1 MINKGDRDY
10 ATAVDVEIERAIRKV
25 LAEADPGIAFLGE
38 EEGLTPAQAEALW
51 VLDPIDGT
59 INFSKSSPLCG
70 ISLALVEAGRPTL
83 GIVDLPLLG
92 ERYVAREGGGAF
104 VNGRRIS
111 VSEVAGLSE
120 AVIGFAD
127 FAVGAGSASENA
139 LHLEI
144 MRLLALECLRIR
156 VHGSASLDLA
166 WLCAGHL
173 NASLMLSNLPWDVG
187 AGVLLVREAG
197 GEVYDL
203 DGSPYSFGSTFTIAS
218 TPRLKE
224 PLLTHRSGGLGRT
237 RRLTRSIGLGRRDRP
252 DLDVRQQAL
261 DLGPV
266 PAAQAA
272 PGRVERSGGHRQAQ
286 RLWKLATVAER
297 DADRREHRV
306 ARAVMIERGEARA
319 RELEQAAARPG
330 QGRPRP
336 PGDEDAVGAQAPQRL
351 DCLDQLLGLA
361 ALRVAAVD
369 HLLVADLQQVEPPL
383 QRGLG
388 GPRRSGR
395 RSPGDRS
402 PAGRR
407 RGAGRSP
414 PAAPSR
420 DAAP

>member
-1 MINKGDRDY
+1 MSRLETSTLLAAERAIDLGAELVRRGRAHYGAMIDKGDRDY
-10 ATAVDVEIERAIRKV
+10 ATAVDVEIERAIRAV

-38 EEGLTPAQAEALW
+38 EGGLSPAETDAVW

-83 GIVDLPLLG
+83 GIIDLPLLG
-92 ERYVAREGGGAF
+92 ERYVAREGIGAF

-111 VSEVAGLSE
+111 VPEVAGLSE

-166 WLCAGHL
+166 WLGAGHL
-173 NASLMLSNLPWDVG
+173 SASLMLSNLPWDVG

-224 PLLTHRSGGLGRT
+224 PLLAIVQG
-237 RRLTRSIGLGRRDRP
+237 
-252 DLDVRQQAL
+252 AL
-261 DLGPV
+261 
-266 PAAQAA
+266 
-272 PGRVERSGGHRQAQ
+272 
-286 RLWKLATVAER
+286 AER
-297 DADRREHRV
+297 
-306 ARAVMIERGEARA
+306 
-319 RELEQAAARPG
+319 
-330 QGRPRP
+330 
-336 PGDEDAVGAQAPQRL
+336 GA
-351 DCLDQLLGLA
+351 
-361 ALRVAAVD
+361 
-369 HLLVADLQQVEPPL
+369 
-383 QRGLG
+383 
-388 GPRRSGR
+388 
-395 RSPGDRS
+395 
-402 PAGRR
+402 
-407 RGAGRSP
+407 
-414 PAAPSR
+414 
-420 DAAP
+420 